1 MSSRTRSSSNSAS
14 ALNLF
19 TNPFRPSDPLLPSE
33 TRGFSFDPSIVSRKT
48 MRGYAIG
55 IPNFQR
61 KNTCQGTK
69 CREQTKLHNQM
80 FYAGGYCVQSLKY
93 FLVLSRTAHLV

>member
-55 IPNFQR
+55 IPVFNVR
-61 KNTCQGTK
+61 IHVKVPSAENKPSCTIK
-69 CREQTKLHNQM
+69 CSTP
-80 FYAGGYCVQSLKY
+80 GGIAFNL
-93 FLVLSRTAHLV
+93 